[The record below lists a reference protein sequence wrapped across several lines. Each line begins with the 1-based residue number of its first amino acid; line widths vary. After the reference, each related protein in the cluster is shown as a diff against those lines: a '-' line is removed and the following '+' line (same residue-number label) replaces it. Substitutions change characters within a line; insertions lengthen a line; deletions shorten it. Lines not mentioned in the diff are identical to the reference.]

1 MTEPSPSD
9 GADPAAV
16 PYCFRHPDRES
27 WIRCTRCDRPI
38 CPDCRTDAPVG
49 FHCPECIQQ
58 SGRTVRE
65 GRTVAGGRIRRDP
78 VRVTKIL
85 IAVNVALYVM
95 QYVSDGR
102 VTQDFAMQGFAVA
115 DAGEYYRLVTA
126 AFLHA
131 SLTHL
136 GLNMLALWLVGGA
149 VEARLGRSRYLTV
162 YLVSA
167 LAGSVLSYAVD
178 PAAQVSVGAS
188 GAVFGLFGAFA
199 VMAFRLRIDVGGI
212 IGIIAINVV
221 IGFVPAFNINWR
233 AHLGGLLAGAVLT
246 MVMVFTPQR
255 ARVWATVVAAAL
267 IVALCVGVTMWRTDH
282 IQSCLNAE
290 IPVEQCDVL
299 F

>member
-1 MTEPSPSD
+1 LTDLDPP
-9 GADPAAV
+9 GQADAEEV
-16 PYCFRHPDRES
+16 PTCYRHPDRES

-38 CPDCRTDAPVG
+38 CPDCRVDAPVG
-49 FHCPECIQQ
+49 FHCAECVQQ

-65 GRTVAGGRIRRDP
+65 GKTVAGGRIRRDP

-85 IAVNVALYVM
+85 VAVNVALYVL
-95 QYVSDGR
+95 QYLSGGR

-115 DAGEYYRLVTA
+115 VSGEYYRLVTA

-136 GLNMLALWLVGGA
+136 ALNMLALWLVGGA
-149 VEARLGRSRYLTV
+149 VEARLGRWRYLTV

-178 PAAQVSVGAS
+178 PAVQVSVGAS

-212 IGIIAINVV
+212 LAIIVLNTV
-221 IGFVPAFNINWR
+221 IGFVPGLNINWR
-233 AHLGGLLAGAVLT
+233 AHLGGLLAGAALT
-246 MVMVFTPQR
+246 AVMVFTPQR
-255 ARVWATVVAAAL
+255 ARVWASVVAAAL
-267 IVALCVGVTMWRTDH
+267 IVAVCVGATMWRTDH
-282 IQSCLNAE
+282 IQSCLNSDT
-290 IPVEQCDVL
+290 PVQQCDVL

>member
-1 MTEPSPSD
+1 
-9 GADPAAV
+9 
-16 PYCFRHPDRES
+16 
-27 WIRCTRCDRPI
+27 
-38 CPDCRTDAPVG
+38 
-49 FHCPECIQQ
+49 
-58 SGRTVRE
+58 
-65 GRTVAGGRIRRDP
+65 
-78 VRVTKIL
+78 
-85 IAVNVALYVM
+85 M

-212 IGIIAINVV
+212 IGIIAFNVV

>member
-1 MTEPSPSD
+1 M
-9 GADPAAV
+9 
-16 PYCFRHPDRES
+16 
-27 WIRCTRCDRPI
+27 
-38 CPDCRTDAPVG
+38 G
-49 FHCPECIQQ
+49 FHCSECIQQ

-65 GRTVAGGRIRRDP
+65 GKTVAGGRIRRDP

-85 IAVNVALYVM
+85 IAVNVALYAL
-95 QYVSDGR
+95 QYVSGGR

-115 DAGEYYRLVTA
+115 ADGEYYRLVTA

-136 GLNMLALWLVGGA
+136 GLNMLALWIVGGA
-149 VEARLGRSRYLTV
+149 VESRLGRWRYLTV
-162 YLVSA
+162 YFVSA

-178 PAAQVSVGAS
+178 PAVQVSVGAS

-199 VMAFRLRIDVGGI
+199 VMAYRLRIDVGGI

-255 ARVWATVVAAAL
+255 ARTWASVAAAGL
-267 IVALCVGVTMWRTDH
+267 IVATCVGATVWRTDH
-282 IQSCLNAE
+282 IQACLNADKP
-290 IPVEQCDVL
+290 IAQCDVL
-299 F
+299 FS